1 MLLFVGWSD
10 IEFMLRFSKTGTML
24 PIRYIFMS
32 PIKKNPANLAARV
45 AEFSLS
51 KINRDLKN
59 EYFLW
64 KFANT
69 SFYFNDNP

>member
-59 EYFLW
+59 EYFL
-64 KFANT
+64 
-69 SFYFNDNP
+69 